1 MVIRSK
7 KQRMN
12 YKIYMLLME
21 WLNDILPDNDLTA
34 SEKLSKLPSDKYITR
49 MNQTMLSAFTFRWVK
64 QKIKKV
70 LKRNKN
76 KKIEDVTLKDI
87 TNVG

>member
-1 MVIRSK
+1 
-7 KQRMN
+7 
-12 YKIYMLLME
+12 
-21 WLNDILPDNDLTA
+21 
-34 SEKLSKLPSDKYITR
+34 